1 MGRRNWQI
9 GRNQSL
15 STAQA
20 HIIIK
25 VKKRGITIM
34 EKAFEEL
41 QIKDDFMFSVIM
53 RNPKFCK
60 PFLERILT
68 IKISRIEYPKSQ
80 ETIDISADAK
90 SVRLDIYVEDGKET
104 VYNIEM
110 QTTENRNLPKR
121 TRYYQGMIDLN
132 ILEKGNNYKNLKR
145 SFVIFVCTFDLFG
158 EGRHIYTFENRCI
171 QNPALG
177 LGDETT
183 KIILNTKGTMD
194 DVTPEMKKLL
204 DFIDGKE
211 PQDDFTRELDKAV
224 QSVRKNEKWRLDYMT
239 LQMNYQEKYE
249 QGVEQE
255 KRQSALRMIE
265 AGKLSPEEIALY
277 SGLALE
283 RVYEL
288 EKELQPV

>member
-1 MGRRNWQI
+1 
-9 GRNQSL
+9 
-15 STAQA
+15 
-20 HIIIK
+20 
-25 VKKRGITIM
+25 M

-60 PFLERILT
+60 PFLELIFG

-90 SVRLDIYVEDGKET
+90 SVRLDIYVEDGNET

-110 QTTENRNLPKR
+110 QTADKGDLPQR

-132 ILEKGNNYKNLKR
+132 ILEKGNNYKDLKR

-171 QNPALG
+171 QNTELALG
-177 LGDETT
+177 DDTT

-194 DVTPEMKKLL
+194 DVTPEMKRLL

-211 PQDDFTRELDKAV
+211 PEDDYTRELVEAV
-224 QSVRKNEKWRLDYMT
+224 QAVRKNEKWRLDYMT
-239 LQMNYQEKYE
+239 LQMHYQEKFE
-249 QGVEQE
+249 EGIEHE
-255 KRQSALRMIE
+255 KEKTVSRLIE
-265 AGKLSPEEIALY
+265 LGKFSLEEIATITELPV
-277 SGLALE
+277 E
-283 RVYEL
+283 RV
-288 EKELQPV
+288 KEIANMQLA

>member
-1 MGRRNWQI
+1 
-9 GRNQSL
+9 
-15 STAQA
+15 
-20 HIIIK
+20 
-25 VKKRGITIM
+25 M

-53 RNPKFCK
+53 RNPQFCK
-60 PFLERILT
+60 PFLERALG
-68 IKISRIEYPKSQ
+68 IKISHIEYPKSQ

-90 SVRLDIYVEDGKET
+90 SVRLDIYVEDGNNT

-132 ILEKGNNYKNLKR
+132 ILEKGENYKDLKR

-158 EGRHIYTFENRCI
+158 EGRHIYTFENRCL
-171 QNPALG
+171 QNPELG
-177 LGDETT
+177 LGDDTT

-194 DVTPEMKKLL
+194 DVTPEMKTLL

-211 PQDDFTRELDKAV
+211 PEDDFTRELDEAV

-239 LQMNYQEKYE
+239 LEMKFQEKYE
-249 QGVEQE
+249 EGFESGRE
-255 KRQSALRMIE
+255 TGIGIGAEIGAENANLETARRLLGM
-265 AGKLSPEEIALY
+265 GKLSLEEVAAGSNLP
-277 SGLALE
+277 
-283 RVYEL
+283 L
-288 EKELQPV
+288 EKVQELADIQLV

>member
-1 MGRRNWQI
+1 
-9 GRNQSL
+9 
-15 STAQA
+15 
-20 HIIIK
+20 
-25 VKKRGITIM
+25 M

-60 PFLERILT
+60 PFLERVLG
-68 IKISRIEYPKSQ
+68 IKISYIEYPKSQ

-110 QTTENRNLPKR
+110 QTAENRNIPKR
-121 TRYYQGMIDLN
+121 SRYYQGMIDLN
-132 ILEKGNNYKNLKR
+132 ILEKGENYKDLKR

-171 QNPALG
+171 QNTELG
-177 LGDETT
+177 LGDGTA
-183 KIILNTKGTMD
+183 KIILNTKGTMN

-211 PQDDFTRELDKAV
+211 PEDDFTRELEEAV
-224 QSVRKNEKWRLDYMT
+224 QSVRKNEKWRVDYMT

-249 QGVEQE
+249 QGMEYGIEQGIE
-255 KRQSALRMIE
+255 QGIKQGNRQSALRMLE

-277 SGLALE
+277 SGLSLE
-283 RVYEL
+283 QVLEL
-288 EKELQPV
+288 EK

>member
-1 MGRRNWQI
+1 
-9 GRNQSL
+9 
-15 STAQA
+15 
-20 HIIIK
+20 
-25 VKKRGITIM
+25 M
-34 EKAFEEL
+34 EKVFEEL

-60 PFLERILT
+60 PFLERVLD
-68 IKISRIEYPKSQ
+68 IKIAHIEYPKSQ
-80 ETIDISADAK
+80 ETIDILADAK
-90 SVRLDIYVEDGKET
+90 SVRLDIYVEDGSET

-132 ILEKGNNYKNLKR
+132 ILEKGDNYKNLKR

-171 QNPALG
+171 QNTELG
-177 LGDETT
+177 LGDDTT

-194 DVTPEMKKLL
+194 DVTPEMERLL

-211 PQDDFTRELDKAV
+211 PEDDFTRELDEAV

-239 LQMNYQEKYE
+239 LQMKYDEKFEEGMERGIE
-249 QGVEQE
+249 QG
-255 KRQSALRMIE
+255 
-265 AGKLSPEEIALY
+265 KLQGAILTMDELGYSVSEIAERLNQKEEKV
-277 SGLALE
+277 LE
-283 RVYEL
+283 ILKQVH
-288 EKELQPV
+288 

>member
-1 MGRRNWQI
+1 
-9 GRNQSL
+9 
-15 STAQA
+15 
-20 HIIIK
+20 
-25 VKKRGITIM
+25 M

-60 PFLERILT
+60 PFLERILGV
-68 IKISRIEYPKSQ
+68 KISRIEYPKSQ

-90 SVRLDIYVEDGKET
+90 SVRLDIYVEDGNET

-132 ILEKGNNYKNLKR
+132 ILEKGDNYKNLKR
-145 SFVIFVCTFDLFG
+145 SFFIFICTFDLFG

-171 QNPALG
+171 QNLDLG
-177 LGDETT
+177 LGDDTT

-211 PQDDFTRELDKAV
+211 PEDDFTRELDEAV

-249 QGVEQE
+249 QGYDEGDR
-255 KRQSALRMIE
+255 KRAISVAMRMIE
-265 AGKLSPEEIALY
+265 ANKLSLEEIALY
-277 SGLALE
+277 SGLTLE
-283 RVYEL
+283 QVREL

>member
-1 MGRRNWQI
+1 MLLVKNHCLPTVQV
-9 GRNQSL
+9 
-15 STAQA
+15 

-60 PFLERILT
+60 PFLERILG

-132 ILEKGNNYKNLKR
+132 ILEKGDNYKDLKR
-145 SFVIFVCTFDLFG
+145 SFIIFVCTFDLFG

-171 QNPALG
+171 QNPDLG
-177 LGDETT
+177 LGDDTT

-211 PQDDFTRELDKAV
+211 PEDDFTRELDEAV

-265 AGKLSPEEIALY
+265 AGKLSSEEIALY

-283 RVYEL
+283 QVLEL

>member
-1 MGRRNWQI
+1 
-9 GRNQSL
+9 
-15 STAQA
+15 
-20 HIIIK
+20 
-25 VKKRGITIM
+25 M

-60 PFLERILT
+60 PFLERILG

-171 QNPALG
+171 QNLDLG
-177 LGDETT
+177 LGDDTT

-211 PQDDFTRELDKAV
+211 PEDDFTRELDKAV
-224 QSVRKNEKWRLDYMT
+224 QFVRKNEKWRLDYMT

-249 QGVEQE
+249 QGYDEGDR
-255 KRQSALRMIE
+255 KRAISVAMRMIE
-265 AGKLSPEEIALY
+265 ANKLSSEEIALY

-283 RVYEL
+283 QVLEL
-288 EKELQPV
+288 EKELQPISTSVLSNCLSSKTALL